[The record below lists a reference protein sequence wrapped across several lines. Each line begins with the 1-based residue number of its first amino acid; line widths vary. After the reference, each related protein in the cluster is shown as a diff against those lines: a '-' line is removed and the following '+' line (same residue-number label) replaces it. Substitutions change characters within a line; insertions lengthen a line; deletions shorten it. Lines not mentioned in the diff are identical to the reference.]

1 MILIPQRLFDS
12 PSVKTI
18 FRDGNVCILK
28 KSLNEP
34 VENREGYISNHVV
47 SIVLAGEQKIT
58 TYEEEEIQVR
68 AGEVVFIPRGLYY
81 ITDLLPSDGAFESVL
96 FYFDEALIEQFLSKT
111 KVSQLE
117 REAIPEFLK
126 FGQVPMLQLFV
137 KSLLA
142 LYGQGD
148 TADKQILDLKI
159 LELLF
164 LLNSQVKAPDFAS
177 FLFKLTL
184 PQKRNI
190 KTFMEQNYQKALKV
204 EDYAYLTGRSMSSF
218 RRDFKAYFDMTPQK
232 WLIGKRINQAQSI
245 LDQREVN
252 VTDLAEEV
260 GYENVSYFI
269 KEFKAQVG
277 LTPKQYMLSLRKN

>member
-1 MILIPQRLFDS
+1 LSHCQRRKRSTTGLWRSKILPKFTIIDLFRLFIIVRIAHLYDMILIPQRLFDS

-148 TADKQILDLKI
+148 
-159 LELLF
+159 
-164 LLNSQVKAPDFAS
+164 SS
-177 FLFKLTL
+177 
-184 PQKRNI
+184 
-190 KTFMEQNYQKALKV
+190 KT
-204 EDYAYLTGRSMSSF
+204 
-218 RRDFKAYFDMTPQK
+218 
-232 WLIGKRINQAQSI
+232 
-245 LDQREVN
+245 
-252 VTDLAEEV
+252 
-260 GYENVSYFI
+260 
-269 KEFKAQVG
+269 
-277 LTPKQYMLSLRKN
+277 

>member
-1 MILIPQRLFDS
+1 MG
-12 PSVKTI
+12 K
-18 FRDGNVCILK
+18 
-28 KSLNEP
+28 
-34 VENREGYISNHVV
+34 
-47 SIVLAGEQKIT
+47 
-58 TYEEEEIQVR
+58 EI
-68 AGEVVFIPRGLYY
+68 
-81 ITDLLPSDGAFESVL
+81 
-96 FYFDEALIEQFLSKT
+96 
-111 KVSQLE
+111 
-117 REAIPEFLK
+117 
-126 FGQVPMLQLFV
+126 
-137 KSLLA
+137 
-142 LYGQGD
+142 
-148 TADKQILDLKI
+148 
-159 LELLF
+159 
-164 LLNSQVKAPDFAS
+164 
-177 FLFKLTL
+177 